1 MADFYTG
8 DRLVRLSCSIRCGHN
23 VWLERPVSDDTLRQL
38 YELMKWGPTSANTCP
53 ARIVFIRTPEGKQK
67 LLPALAPG
75 NVQKM
80 MTAPVTA
87 IIAYDLKFYEKLP
100 QLFPH
105 SPKTRD
111 WFARSPELVEVTARR
126 NSSLQGAYLIIAARA
141 VGLDCGPMSGF
152 DNSKVDEAF
161 FGAGQ
166 PCEGCEEEFF
176 PEGHVKS
183 NFLCNLGTAII
194 QSCSRATRVSSF
206 SEALFHSDVTGDILT
221 IDSPSDGMFLI
232 KETAM
237 ATIGRILCAIDLER
251 ASERA
256 FDRALNLAIISEAK
270 LHLLHATPANVPFSW
285 RATERLRYLT
295 EPSGTC

>member
-1 MADFYTG
+1 MEVGMATSKGQSESVLG
-8 DRLVRLSCSIRCGHN
+8 DEALDQLFRKARTHN
-23 VWLERPVSDDTLRQL
+23 VWLERPVSDDTLHQL

-75 NVQKM
+75 NVQKV

-87 IIAYDLKFYEKLP
+87 IIGYDLKFYEKLP

-105 SPKTRD
+105 SPKMRD

-126 NSSLQGAYLIIAARA
+126 NSSLQGAYLIVAARA
-141 VGLDCGPMSGF
+141 LGLDCGPMSGF

-183 NFLCNLGTAII
+183 NFLCNLGYGDP
-194 QSCSRATRVSSF
+194 SKLFPRSPRLSF
-206 SEALFHSDVTGDILT
+206 SEACS
-221 IDSPSDGMFLI
+221 
-232 KETAM
+232 
-237 ATIGRILCAIDLER
+237 
-251 ASERA
+251 
-256 FDRALNLAIISEAK
+256 
-270 LHLLHATPANVPFSW
+270 LL
-285 RATERLRYLT
+285 
-295 EPSGTC
+295 